1 MAPCPACGQ
10 VNPEIARYC
19 LACGVLII
27 QEAGRSAEERKTVT
41 VLFCDLVGFTAAS
54 DRADPEDVRARI
66 RPYHARLRREA
77 EKFGGTVE
85 KFIGDAVMAVF
96 GAPVAHEDDPE
107 RAVRAG
113 LRILDAIADLNQEDA
128 ELSLAVR
135 VGIESGEAVVALGAR
150 PERGEGLVAGDVVN
164 TASRLQGA
172 APVGGVLV
180 GPGTYSATRQ
190 VFDYQAIEPV
200 VLKGKAEPVAVFQAL
215 APRARFGTELT
226 RSLTTP
232 MVGRQIDLGIVTGA
246 FQKAVQE
253 TTVQLVVVAGEPGVG
268 KSRLVAELR
277 SFVDSWPEQIRWRLG
292 RCLPYGDGITFWA
305 LGQIVK
311 AEAGILETDPPE
323 VAAAKIDAM
332 IPEDAPDAP
341 WLRARLRPLAGLP
354 APEAALE
361 ENFAAWRA
369 FVELLAETRPSVL
382 VFEDLHW
389 ADDALL
395 EFVGQLADYADGV
408 PLLLVGTARP
418 ELYERAVKWA
428 AAARNVA
435 RVNLRALTAAETARL
450 VSNLLGT
457 AKPPAE
463 VQQAIWDHAGGNPLY
478 AEEFVGLL
486 KDQKIMRRT
495 GAGWD
500 IDTSAAIPLPPG
512 VHGLIAARLDT
523 LGSARKRILQDAAVV
538 GQVFWASA
546 VTEMGDQDHD
556 QVQAVLHELVRR
568 DLIHPAR
575 RSSMA
580 GQAEYSFTHALIRDT
595 CYAQIPRADR
605 AQRHRRAAA
614 WIERMA
620 GDRVA
625 DHAEI
630 LAAHY
635 TTALELAQ
643 AAKDPSAGEL
653 AASAAR
659 YLMLAGD
666 RAMGI
671 DVEAG
676 ERHYAKALT
685 MTGSEHADRAELLVR
700 YGEALRLRARFRAA
714 AAAFEQAIA
723 AFQANGDVRK
733 AAMATSRY
741 SILLHRLGDRAY
753 QDAADRALGVLEPLG
768 PSPELAEA
776 LADRAAASFL
786 SDQHVEAAA
795 LAERAVEL
803 AAQLSLPLPARAL
816 GFRGCARFAL
826 GQAAG
831 LEDMRQA
838 LEAATAQGL
847 GREAAVLYH
856 NLGVSLGR
864 AEGPRAAWELAQ
876 QGIAFAQRHGIAEWE
891 PLLEATA
898 VEALADLG
906 LIEQARA
913 LMTTALSHVA
923 AEDWMGQVDLRSAE
937 ARILARRGE
946 LSQTGLMDWIQQAVA
961 RARELGEPQYLGG
974 LLALAAI
981 AWTAVGE
988 VGNATLLLAELAH
1001 VPNVRHTL
1009 EYLRMLPDLVR
1020 VAIATGDA
1028 DLGGRLA
1035 DGPKPGYQ
1043 LDQHAAVTA
1052 RALLAEQHGSHA
1064 EAVALFTDAAGR
1076 WEQFEVPW
1084 EQAQALLGQGRCL
1097 LPLGRPAEAREPL
1110 SAARDIFASLGASPV
1125 LTHANHLLAEATALA
1140 GSLPGGGGL
1149 SPALA

>member
-1 MAPCPACGQ
+1 MAACAACGQ
-10 VNPEIARYC
+10 VNPEIARFC
-19 LACGVLII
+19 LACGVPIVP
-27 QEAGRSAEERKTVT
+27 EEGRPGEERKTVT

-66 RPYHARLRREA
+66 RPYHARLRREM
-77 EKFGGTVE
+77 ERFGGTVE

-113 LRILDAIADLNQEDA
+113 LRILEAIADLNQEDA

-135 VGIESGEAVVALGAR
+135 VGMESGEAVVALDAR

-180 GPGTYSATRQ
+180 GPGTYAATRQ
-190 VFDYQAIEPV
+190 VFDYQALAPV

-215 APRARFGTELT
+215 APRARFGADLT
-226 RSLTTP
+226 RALGTP
-232 MVGRQIDLGIVTGA
+232 LVGRQIDLGIVTGA

-268 KSRLVAELR
+268 KSRLVAELG
-277 SFVDSWPEQIRWRLG
+277 SFVDSWPEQVRWRQG

-305 LGQIVK
+305 LGEIVK

-354 APEAALE
+354 APPGALE

-389 ADDALL
+389 ADEALL
-395 EFVGQLADYADGV
+395 EFVEQLADYAEGV
-408 PLLLVGTARP
+408 ALLLVGTARP
-418 ELYERAVKWA
+418 ELYERAARWA
-428 AAARNVA
+428 ASARNVA
-435 RVNLRALTAAETARL
+435 RVNLRELTAAETAQL

-478 AEEFVGLL
+478 AEEFIGLL
-486 KDQKIMRRT
+486 KDQEILRRA

-523 LGSARKRILQDAAVV
+523 LGSARKRLLQDAAVV
-538 GQVFWASA
+538 GEVFWAGA
-546 VTEMGDQDHD
+546 VAEMGNQDQE
-556 QVQAVLHELVRR
+556 QVQAVLRELTRKELVR
-568 DLIHPAR
+568 PVR

-580 GQAEYSFTHALIRDT
+580 GQAEYAFAHVLIRDV
-595 CYAQIPRADR
+595 CYSQIPRADR

-620 GDRVA
+620 GERAA

-630 LAAHY
+630 IAAHY

-643 AAKDPSAGEL
+643 AAKDPLAGEL
-653 AASAAR
+653 ASSAAR

-671 DVEAG
+671 DVEAA
-676 ERHYAKALT
+676 ERHYANALA
-685 MTGSEHADRAELLVR
+685 MAGPDHPELLVR
-700 YGEALRLRARFRAA
+700 YGEALRLRARFREA

-723 AFQANGDVRK
+723 AFQADGDVRS
-733 AAMATSRY
+733 AAVATSRY
-741 SILLHRLGDRAY
+741 SMLLHRLGDRRY
-753 QDAADRALGVLEPLG
+753 PDAADRALGILEPLG
-768 PSPELAEA
+768 PSAELAEA

-786 SDQHVEAAA
+786 SDQHAEAAA

-803 AAQLSLPLPARAL
+803 AAELGLPLPARAL

-826 GQAAG
+826 GEAAG
-831 LEDMRQA
+831 LDDMRRA

-847 GREAAVLYH
+847 GREAAVLYY
-856 NLGVSLGR
+856 NLSASLVR
-864 AEGPRAAWELAQ
+864 ARGPRAEWELAQ
-876 QGIAFAQRHGIAEWE
+876 QGTAFAQRHGIAEWV
-891 PLLEATA
+891 PLLEGIA

-906 LIEQARA
+906 LIEQART
-913 LMTTALSHVA
+913 LMATTLSHVA

-937 ARILARRGE
+937 VRMLARRGE
-946 LSQTGLMDWIQQAVA
+946 LSHSGLMDWIEQAVA

-981 AWTAVGE
+981 ARTAVGE
-988 VGNATLLLAELAH
+988 AHTAAPLLAELEH
-1001 VPNVRHTL
+1001 VPDVRHTL
-1009 EYLRMLPDLVR
+1009 DYLRSLPDLVR
-1020 VAIATGDA
+1020 VAIAAGDA
-1028 DLGGRLA
+1028 DLGSRLA
-1035 DGPKPGYQ
+1035 NGVKPVYQ
-1043 LDQHAAVTA
+1043 LDQHAAVTT
-1052 RALLAEQHGSHA
+1052 RALLAEQHGKHA
-1064 EAVALFTDAAGR
+1064 EAAALFADAAGR
-1076 WEQFEVPW
+1076 WERFEVPW

-1097 LPLGRPAEAREPL
+1097 LPLGRAAEAREPL
-1110 SAARDIFASLGASPV
+1110 RAARDIFTSLGANPV
-1125 LTHANHLLAEATALA
+1125 LADANRLLAEATALA
-1140 GSLPGGGGL
+1140 GS
-1149 SPALA
+1149 

>member
-1 MAPCPACGQ
+1 M
-10 VNPEIARYC
+10 NPEIARYC

-27 QEAGRSAEERKTVT
+27 REAGQPAEERKTVT

-85 KFIGDAVMAVF
+85 KFIGDAMMAVF

-135 VGIESGEAVVALGAR
+135 VGIESGEVVVALGAR

-200 VLKGKAEPVAVFQAL
+200 VLKGKAEPVAAFQAL

-253 TTVQLVVVAGEPGVG
+253 TTVQLMVVAGEPGVG

-305 LGQIVK
+305 LGEIVK

-332 IPEDAPDAP
+332 IPDDTPDAP

-486 KDQKIMRRT
+486 KDQKIMRRA

-538 GQVFWASA
+538 GQVFWAGA

-580 GQAEYSFTHALIRDT
+580 GQAEYSFSHALIRDT

-605 AQRHRRAAA
+605 AQRHRRAAG

-643 AAKDPSAGEL
+643 AAKDPRAGEL

-676 ERHYAKALT
+676 ERHYAKALA
-685 MTGSEHADRAELLVR
+685 MTGAKHADRAELLVR
-700 YGEALRLRARFRAA
+700 YGEALRLRARFGAA

-723 AFQANGDVRK
+723 AFQASGDVRK

-768 PSPELAEA
+768 PSPELAEV

-803 AAQLSLPLPARAL
+803 AAELGLPLPARAL

-831 LEDMRQA
+831 LADMRRA
-838 LEAATAQGL
+838 LEVATAQGL

-913 LMTTALSHVA
+913 VMTTALGHVA

-937 ARILARRGE
+937 ARMLARRGE
-946 LSQTGLMDWIQQAVA
+946 LSQTGLMDWIQQVVA
-961 RARELGEPQYLGG
+961 NARELGEPQYLGG

-988 VGNATLLLAELAH
+988 VRNAIPLLAELAH
-1001 VPNVRHTL
+1001 VPNVRHTV
-1009 EYLRMLPDLVR
+1009 EYLRMLPDLMR

-1035 DGPKPGYQ
+1035 DGPTPVYQ

-1052 RALLAEQHGSHA
+1052 RALLAEQHGQHT
-1064 EAVALFTDAAGR
+1064 EAAALFTDAAAR
-1076 WEQFEVPW
+1076 WARFEVPW
-1084 EQAQALLGQGRCL
+1084 EQAQALLAQGRCL
-1097 LPLGRPAEAREPL
+1097 LALGRPAEARESL
-1110 SAARDIFASLGASPV
+1110 RAARDIFASLGANPV
-1125 LTHANHLLAEATALA
+1125 LADANRLLAEAA
-1140 GSLPGGGGL
+1140 GDG
-1149 SPALA
+1149 

>member
-1 MAPCPACGQ
+1 MAACPACGQ
-10 VNPEIARYC
+10 VNPDIARYC
-19 LACGVLII
+19 LACGALIAA
-27 QEAGRSAEERKTVT
+27 EAARPAEERKTVT

-107 RAVRAG
+107 RAVRAA
-113 LRILDAIADLNQEDA
+113 LRILEAIADLNQEDA

-135 VGIESGEAVVALGAR
+135 VGVESGEAVVALGAS

-180 GPGTYSATRQ
+180 GPGTYSATRE
-190 VFDYQAIEPV
+190 VFEYQAMAPV

-226 RSLTTP
+226 RSLSTP

-253 TTVQLVVVAGEPGVG
+253 TTMQLVVVAGEPGVG
-268 KSRLVAELR
+268 KSRLIAELR
-277 SFVDSWPEQIRWRLG
+277 SFVDSWPDQIRWRLG

-305 LGQIVK
+305 LGEIVK

-332 IPEDAPDAP
+332 IPGDAPDAP

-389 ADDALL
+389 ADDVLL
-395 EFVGQLADYADGV
+395 EFVEQLADYADGI

-418 ELYERAVKWA
+418 ELYERAASWA
-428 AAARNVA
+428 ATARNVA

-450 VSNLLGT
+450 VANLLGT
-457 AKPPAE
+457 AKPPAA
-463 VQQAIWDHAGGNPLY
+463 VQQAIWDRAGGNPLY
-478 AEEFVGLL
+478 AEEFIGLL
-486 KDQKIMRRT
+486 KDQKIIRRAD
-495 GAGWD
+495 AGWD

-523 LGSARKRILQDAAVV
+523 LGSARKGMLQDAAVV
-538 GQVFWASA
+538 GQVFWAGA

-568 DLIHPAR
+568 ELIHPAR

-580 GQAEYSFTHALIRDT
+580 GQAEYSFSHALIRDV

-635 TTALELAQ
+635 TTALELAR
-643 AAKDPSAGEL
+643 AAKDPQAGEL

-676 ERHYAKALT
+676 ERHYARALA
-685 MTGSEHADRAELLVR
+685 MTGPAHPDRAELLVR
-700 YGEALRLRARFRAA
+700 YGEALRLRARFREA

-723 AFQANGDVRK
+723 AFQANGDVRR

-741 SILLHRLGDRAY
+741 SMLLHRLGDRGY
-753 QDAADRALGVLEPLG
+753 PDAADRALAVLAPLG

-776 LADRAAASFL
+776 LAGRAAASFL
-786 SDQHVEAAA
+786 SGQHVEADA

-803 AAQLSLPLPARAL
+803 AAELGLPVPARAL

-831 LEDMRQA
+831 LEDMRRA

-847 GREAAVLYH
+847 GRETAVIYH

-864 AEGPRAAWELAQ
+864 AEGPRASWELAQ
-876 QGIAFAQRHGIAEWE
+876 RGIAFAQRHGIAEWE

-906 LIEQARA
+906 LTEQARA
-913 LMTTALSHVA
+913 LMATALGHVA

-937 ARILARRGE
+937 ARMLARRGE
-946 LSQTGLMDWIQQAVA
+946 LHQTGLLDWIQQTVA

-981 AWTAVGE
+981 AWTAVGD
-988 VGNATLLLAELAH
+988 VHRATPLLAELAD
-1001 VPNVRHTL
+1001 VPDVRHTL
-1009 EYLRMLPDLVR
+1009 EYLRTLPDLVR
-1020 VAIATGDA
+1020 AAIATGDA
-1028 DLGGRLA
+1028 DLGRRLA
-1035 DGPKPGYQ
+1035 DGPEPVYQ
-1043 LDQHAAVTA
+1043 LDQHTAVTA
-1052 RALLAEQHGSHA
+1052 RALLAEQDGEHA
-1064 EAVALFTDAAGR
+1064 EAAALFTDAAGR
-1076 WEQFEVPW
+1076 WERFGVPW

-1097 LPLGRPAEAREPL
+1097 LSLGRPAEAREPL
-1110 SAARDIFASLGASPV
+1110 RTARDIFASLGASPV
-1125 LTHANHLLAEATALA
+1125 LADASRLLAAA
-1140 GSLPGGGGL
+1140 GGS
-1149 SPALA
+1149 

>member
-1 MAPCPACGQ
+1 MAACAACGQ
-10 VNPEIARYC
+10 VNPEIARFC
-19 LACGVLII
+19 LACGVPIGS
-27 QEAGRSAEERKTVT
+27 EAARPAEERKTVT

-66 RPYHARLRREA
+66 RPYHARLRQELER
-77 EKFGGTVE
+77 FGGTVE

-113 LRILDAIADLNQEDA
+113 LRILEAIADLNMQDA

-135 VGIESGEAVVALGAR
+135 VGVESGEAVVALDAR

-172 APVGGVLV
+172 APVGGVLA
-180 GPGTYSATRQ
+180 GPGTYAATRQ
-190 VFDYQAIEPV
+190 VFDYKALEPV
-200 VLKGKAEPVAVFQAL
+200 VLRGKAEPVAVFQAL

-226 RSLTTP
+226 RSLATP

-253 TTVQLVVVAGEPGVG
+253 STVQLVVVAGEPGVG

-305 LGQIVK
+305 LGEIAK
-311 AEAGILETDPPE
+311 AEAGILETDRPE

-341 WLRARLRPLAGLP
+341 WIRARLRPLAGLP

-361 ENFAAWRA
+361 ENFAAWQA
-369 FVELLAETRPSVL
+369 FLELLAEARPSVL

-389 ADDALL
+389 ADEALL
-395 EFVGQLADYADGV
+395 EFVEHLTDYADGV

-418 ELYERAVKWA
+418 ELYERAAGWA
-428 AAARNVA
+428 PSARNAA
-435 RVNLRALTAAETARL
+435 RVNLRTLTAAETARL
-450 VSNLLGT
+450 ISNLLGT
-457 AKPPAE
+457 AEPPAE
-463 VQQAIWDHAGGNPLY
+463 VLQAIWDHAGGNPLY
-478 AEEFVGLL
+478 VEEFIRLL
-486 KDQKIMRRT
+486 KDQNILRR
-495 GAGWD
+495 AGPRWS
-500 IDTSAAIPLPPG
+500 IDTDAAIPLPPG

-523 LGSARKRILQDAAVV
+523 LGSARKRMLQDAAVI
-538 GQVFWASA
+538 GEVFWADA
-546 VTEMGDQDHD
+546 VMAIGDQDQD
-556 QVQAVLHELVRR
+556 QVQAGLHELARKE
-568 DLIHPAR
+568 LIHPVR
-575 RSSMA
+575 RASMA
-580 GQAEYSFTHALIRDT
+580 GQAEYSFAHALIRDV
-595 CYAQIPRADR
+595 CYAQIPRTER

-620 GDRVA
+620 GDRAA
-625 DHAEI
+625 DQAEI

-643 AAKDPSAGEL
+643 AAKDPQAGEL
-653 AASAAR
+653 AASAAH
-659 YLMLAGD
+659 YLTLAGD

-676 ERHYAKALT
+676 ERHYAKALA
-685 MTGSEHADRAELLVR
+685 MTGPDHPDRAELLVR
-700 YGEALRLRARFRAA
+700 YGEALRLRARFREA

-723 AFQANGDVRK
+723 AFQADADVRR
-733 AAMATSRY
+733 AAVATGRY
-741 SILLHRLGDRAY
+741 SMLLHRLGDRGY
-753 QDAADRALGVLEPLG
+753 PDAADRALGMLEPLG
-768 PSPELAEA
+768 PSPQLAEV

-786 SDQHVEAAA
+786 SDQHAEAAA
-795 LAERAVEL
+795 FAERAVEL
-803 AAQLSLPLPARAL
+803 AAELGLPVPARAL
-816 GFRGCARFAL
+816 GFRGGARFAL
-826 GQAAG
+826 GRAAG

-838 LEAATAQGL
+838 LGAATAQGL
-847 GREAAVLYH
+847 GREAAVVYH

-864 AEGPRAAWELAQ
+864 AEGPRASWELAQ

-891 PLLEATA
+891 PLLEAIA

-906 LIEQARA
+906 LVEQART
-913 LMTTALSHVA
+913 LMATALGHVA
-923 AEDWMGQVDLRSAE
+923 AEDWMGQVDLHSAE
-937 ARILARRGE
+937 ARMLARRGE
-946 LSQTGLMDWIQQAVA
+946 LHQTGLMDWIRQAVA

-981 AWTAVGE
+981 ARTAVGG
-988 VGNATLLLAELAH
+988 VRDAIPLLAELEH

-1009 EYLRMLPDLVR
+1009 DYLRSLPDLVR
-1020 VAIATGDA
+1020 VAIAAGDA

-1035 DGPKPGYQ
+1035 SGLKPAYQ
-1043 LDQHAAVTA
+1043 LDQHVAVTT
-1052 RALLAEQHGSHA
+1052 RALLAEQNGEHA
-1064 EAVALFTDAAGR
+1064 EAAALFADAAGR
-1076 WEQFEVPW
+1076 WARFEVPW
-1084 EQAQALLGQGRCL
+1084 EQAQVLLGQGRCL
-1097 LPLGRPAEAREPL
+1097 LALGSPAEAREPL
-1110 SAARDIFASLGASPV
+1110 RAARDIFSLLGASPV
-1125 LTHANHLLAEATALA
+1125 LADVSRLLAEATALT
-1140 GSLPGGGGL
+1140 GP
-1149 SPALA
+1149 